1 MERAGRGELAGKM
14 QYCHPQ
20 LLQLEDTSLEDV
32 PQTQLGRQLD
42 NPVKNI
48 LVAKYIEGKKLKK

>member
-1 MERAGRGELAGKM
+1 MHRRYSFILTGETNIERAGRGELAGKM

-32 PQTQLGRQLD
+32 PKTQLGR
-42 NPVKNI
+42 
-48 LVAKYIEGKKLKK
+48 